1 MSTSFAASL
10 TAAQA
15 SALQV
20 PADARSAQ
28 RLRAHYEIE
37 RELADRLRAAPSAQR
52 RSLYATLY
60 DELFQRVPDHPQ
72 LTARDVAPAREHQV
86 DEQMRLLSHFL
97 RADSTLVEI
106 GPGDCA
112 LSFRA
117 CAQVREVV
125 GVDVSAEITRRDDL
139 PGNFRLRL
147 SDGVTVPVPAG
158 SADVVY
164 SHQLMEHLHPDDA
177 AEQLREIVAALVP
190 GGAYVCVTPSRLSGP
205 HDISR
210 HFDAQARGLHLK
222 EYTATELMALF
233 ARAGFAQ
240 TRAWITLRG
249 RCLPVPGAW
258 VRSLERRLEQASPGQ
273 RRRLLERPPY
283 RWFSTLQI
291 VARKAQG

>member
-1 MSTSFAASL
+1 MPAAWL
-10 TAAQA
+10 GHRWVGHETVRAYAARCGAEARLETVHPPAVA
-15 SALQV
+15 SNPL
-20 PADARSAQ
+20 PRN
-28 RLRAHYEIE
+28 
-37 RELADRLRAAPSAQR
+37 
-52 RSLYATLY
+52 
-60 DELFQRVPDHPQ
+60 
-72 LTARDVAPAREHQV
+72 VA
-86 DEQMRLLSHFL
+86 
-97 RADSTLVEI
+97 
-106 GPGDCA
+106 
-112 LSFRA
+112 
-117 CAQVREVV
+117 
-125 GVDVSAEITRRDDL
+125 RRDDL

-222 EYTATELMALF
+222 EYTPTELMALF

-249 RCLPVPGAW
+249 RRLPVPGAW

>member
-1 MSTSFAASL
+1 MSV
-10 TAAQA
+10 TATL
-15 SALQV
+15 S
-20 PADARSAQ
+20 PAKGLAEPVEARSAQ
-28 RLRAHYEIE
+28 RLRAHYDIE
-37 RELADRLRAAPSAQR
+37 RELADRLRDAPAPER
-52 RSLYATLY
+52 RRLYATLY
-60 DELFQRVPDHPQ
+60 DELFRRVPDHPQ
-72 LTARDVAPAREHQV
+72 LTAHGTAPARAREV
-86 DEQMRLLSHFL
+86 DAQMHLLARFL
-97 RADSTLVEI
+97 TPRTTLVEI

-117 CAQVREVV
+117 CATAREVI

-139 PGNFRLRL
+139 PRNFQLRL
-147 SDGVTVPVPAG
+147 SDGVSVPVPAG

-177 AEQLREIVAALVP
+177 AEQLRAIVAALAP
-190 GGAYVCVTPSRLSGP
+190 GGVYVCVTPSRLSGP

-210 HFDAQARGLHLK
+210 HFDAQARGLHLR
-222 EYTATELMALF
+222 EYTATELMALY

-240 TRAWITLRG
+240 TRVWITLRG

-258 VRSLERRLEQASPGQ
+258 VRSLEQRLEQASPAQ
-273 RRRLLERPPY
+273 RRRLIERPPY

>member
-1 MSTSFAASL
+1 MSV
-10 TAAQA
+10 TATL
-15 SALQV
+15 S
-20 PADARSAQ
+20 PAKGLAEPAEARSAQ
-28 RLRAHYEIE
+28 RLRAHYDIE
-37 RELADRLRAAPSAQR
+37 RELADRLRDAPAPER
-52 RSLYATLY
+52 RRLYATLY
-60 DELFQRVPDHPQ
+60 DELFRRVPDHPQ
-72 LTARDVAPAREHQV
+72 LTAHGTAPAREHEV
-86 DEQMRLLSHFL
+86 DAQMRLLARFL
-97 RADSTLVEI
+97 TPRTTLVEI

-117 CAQVREVV
+117 CATAREVI

-139 PGNFRLRL
+139 PRNFQLRL
-147 SDGVTVPVPAG
+147 SDGVSVPVPAG

-177 AEQLREIVAALVP
+177 AEQLRGIVAALAP
-190 GGAYVCVTPSRLSGP
+190 GGVYVCVTPSRLSGP

-210 HFDAQARGLHLK
+210 HFDAQARGLHLR

-240 TRAWITLRG
+240 TRVWITLRG
-249 RCLPVPGAW
+249 RCLPVPGVW
-258 VRSLERRLEQASPGQ
+258 VRSLERRLGQASPGQ

-291 VARKAQG
+291 VARKALG

>member
-1 MSTSFAASL
+1 M
-10 TAAQA
+10 
-15 SALQV
+15 
-20 PADARSAQ
+20 
-28 RLRAHYEIE
+28 
-37 RELADRLRAAPSAQR
+37 
-52 RSLYATLY
+52 
-60 DELFQRVPDHPQ
+60 
-72 LTARDVAPAREHQV
+72 
-86 DEQMRLLSHFL
+86 
-97 RADSTLVEI
+97 
-106 GPGDCA
+106 
-112 LSFRA
+112 
-117 CAQVREVV
+117 
-125 GVDVSAEITRRDDL
+125 
-139 PGNFRLRL
+139 
-147 SDGVTVPVPAG
+147 
-158 SADVVY
+158 
-164 SHQLMEHLHPDDA
+164 
-177 AEQLREIVAALVP
+177 P

>member
-1 MSTSFAASL
+1 MSV
-10 TAAQA
+10 TATL
-15 SALQV
+15 S
-20 PADARSAQ
+20 PAKGLVEPVEARSAQ
-28 RLRAHYEIE
+28 RLRAHYDIE
-37 RELADRLRAAPSAQR
+37 RELADRLRDAPAPER
-52 RSLYATLY
+52 RRLYATLY
-60 DELFQRVPDHPQ
+60 DELFRRVPDHPQ
-72 LTARDVAPAREHQV
+72 LTAHGTAPAREHEV
-86 DEQMRLLSHFL
+86 DAQMHLLGRFL
-97 RADSTLVEI
+97 TPRTTLVEI

-117 CAQVREVV
+117 CATAREVI

-139 PGNFRLRL
+139 PRNFQLRL
-147 SDGVTVPVPAG
+147 SDGVSVPVPAG

-177 AEQLREIVAALVP
+177 AEQLRAIVAALAP
-190 GGAYVCVTPSRLSGP
+190 GGVYVCVTPSRLSGP

-210 HFDAQARGLHLK
+210 HFDAQARGLHLR

-240 TRAWITLRG
+240 TRVWITLRG

-258 VRSLERRLEQASPGQ
+258 VRSLEQRLEQASPVR

-291 VARKAQG
+291 VAHKALG

>member
-1 MSTSFAASL
+1 MSV
-10 TAAQA
+10 TATL
-15 SALQV
+15 S
-20 PADARSAQ
+20 PAKGLVEPVEARSAQ
-28 RLRAHYEIE
+28 RLRAHYDIE
-37 RELADRLRAAPSAQR
+37 RELADRLRDAPAPER
-52 RSLYATLY
+52 RRLYATLY
-60 DELFQRVPDHPQ
+60 DELFRRVPDHPQ
-72 LTARDVAPAREHQV
+72 LTAHGTAPAREREV
-86 DEQMRLLSHFL
+86 DAQMHFL
-97 RADSTLVEI
+97 ARFLTPRTTLVEI

-117 CAQVREVV
+117 CATAREVI

-139 PGNFRLRL
+139 PRNFQLRL
-147 SDGVTVPVPAG
+147 SDGVSVPVPAG

-177 AEQLREIVAALVP
+177 AEQLRGIVAALAP
-190 GGAYVCVTPSRLSGP
+190 GGVYVCVTPSRLSGP

-210 HFDAQARGLHLK
+210 HFDAQARGLHLR

-240 TRAWITLRG
+240 TRVWITLRG

-258 VRSLERRLEQASPGQ
+258 VRSLEQRLEQASPAQ

>member
-1 MSTSFAASL
+1 MSV
-10 TAAQA
+10 TATL
-15 SALQV
+15 S
-20 PADARSAQ
+20 PAKGLAEPVEARSAQ
-28 RLRAHYEIE
+28 RLRAHYAIE
-37 RELADRLRAAPSAQR
+37 RELADRLRDASAPER
-52 RSLYATLY
+52 RRLYATLY
-60 DELFQRVPDHPQ
+60 DELFRRVPDHPQ
-72 LTARDVAPAREHQV
+72 LTAHGTAPAREREV
-86 DEQMRLLSHFL
+86 DAQMRLLARFL
-97 RADSTLVEI
+97 TPRTTLVEI

-117 CAQVREVV
+117 CATAREVI

-139 PGNFRLRL
+139 PRNFQLRL
-147 SDGVTVPVPAG
+147 SDGVSVPVPAG

-177 AEQLREIVAALVP
+177 AEQLRAIVAALAP
-190 GGAYVCVTPSRLSGP
+190 GGVYVCVTPSRLSGP

-210 HFDAQARGLHLK
+210 HFDAQARGLHLR

-240 TRAWITLRG
+240 TRVWITLRG
-249 RCLPVPGAW
+249 RCLPVPGVW
-258 VRSLERRLEQASPGQ
+258 VRSLERRLGQASPVR

-291 VARKAQG
+291 VARKALG

>member
-1 MSTSFAASL
+1 MSV
-10 TAAQA
+10 TATL
-15 SALQV
+15 S
-20 PADARSAQ
+20 PAKGLVEPVEARSAQ
-28 RLRAHYEIE
+28 RLRAHYDIE
-37 RELADRLRAAPSAQR
+37 RELADRLRDAPAPER
-52 RSLYATLY
+52 RRLYATLY
-60 DELFQRVPDHPQ
+60 DELFRRVPDHPQ
-72 LTARDVAPAREHQV
+72 LTAHGTAPAREREV
-86 DEQMRLLSHFL
+86 DAQMRLLGRFL
-97 RADSTLVEI
+97 TPRTTLVEI

-117 CAQVREVV
+117 CATAREVI

-139 PGNFRLRL
+139 PRNFQLRL
-147 SDGVTVPVPAG
+147 SDGVSVPVPAG

-177 AEQLREIVAALVP
+177 AEQLRAIVAALAP
-190 GGAYVCVTPSRLSGP
+190 GGVYVCVTPSRLSGP

-210 HFDAQARGLHLK
+210 HFDAQARGLHLR

-240 TRAWITLRG
+240 TRVWITLRG
-249 RCLPVPGAW
+249 RCLPVPGVW
-258 VRSLERRLEQASPGQ
+258 VRSLERRLGQASPVR

-291 VARKAQG
+291 VARKALG